1 MVIAI
6 VLGHQSPWQD
16 STMWKLSNIS
26 FSKINANKLSL
37 LIFFFVTQPL
47 IWPRASRWTY
57 SQLRP
62 CHGWW
67 ETTMAR
73 LSIMDLRQF
82 ARAWNFPK
90 FTPIFYP
97 RRGVFR
103 DFSPLLTASEPYR
116 AQLYTCPFSSLNN
129 ISFGEE
135 DPFVHEW
142 LFLWQIPKSC
152 NTPFTIMALSIRQ
165 SKLLC

>member
-1 MVIAI
+1 MITSQGEGLGVIR
-6 VLGHQSPWQD
+6 
-16 STMWKLSNIS
+16 TY
-26 FSKINANKLSL
+26 KIM
-37 LIFFFVTQPL
+37 TQPSF
-47 IWPRASRWTY
+47 RSHKQVRSSY
-57 SQLRP
+57 SYTSLKQSQKKWIP
-62 CHGWW
+62 SNA
-67 ETTMAR
+67 ETMKGGDMTTFR
-73 LSIMDLRQF
+73 CTRVKNPQF